1 MECLDSSRSGLEW
14 PAPAPDFAHAHQPS
28 RHIRAK
34 PGSANPAQRD
44 SWEKGVASLLRRLWL
59 WRVGLQWYAFVLL
72 WPALL
77 SLAAS
82 GLALLFGGTAPDFA
96 RPPVVRFSPFPPQVN
111 GVGLLVLLP
120 FAFLQ
125 QFFGSSMGEEL
136 GWRGYAL
143 PRLQARQSALLAS
156 IVLGLLWGLWHLPLF
171 LTQGDARA
179 SIPFGWWMAG
189 IVLAAIV
196 LTWVYNHTQGSLLI
210 ALLLHTSTALTSS
223 FLSSATTAPAFEV
236 GVQLVAVS
244 MLVLVTG
251 STSLARHQ
259 KVVRASV
266 GDVQSSLPAVST
278 KHEHQ
283 GEPSLKTSAD

>member
-1 MECLDSSRSGLEW
+1 MAWLCLT
-14 PAPAPDFAHAHQPS
+14 A
-28 RHIRAK
+28 
-34 PGSANPAQRD
+34 
-44 SWEKGVASLLRRLWL
+44 
-59 WRVGLQWYAFVLL
+59 
-72 WPALL
+72 
-77 SLAAS
+77 AAS
-82 GLALLFGGTAPDFA
+82 ASERIACQYCPW
-96 RPPVVRFSPFPPQVN
+96 SP
-111 GVGLLVLLP
+111 L
-120 FAFLQ
+120 
-125 QFFGSSMGEEL
+125 
-136 GWRGYAL
+136 
-143 PRLQARQSALLAS
+143 
-156 IVLGLLWGLWHLPLF
+156 GLWHLPLF

-196 LTWVYNHTQGSLLI
+196 FTWVYNHTQGSLLI

-236 GVQLVAVS
+236 GAQLVAVS